1 MADNIQVTQGYGT
14 TMATDYIGG
23 VHYPRSKLVF
33 GEDGSKE
40 DVSRDSPLPVAV
52 DDIDELAKEDTL
64 QSVLLQATT
73 IDGKLASIGSKI
85 GALATETTLSSIN
98 GKIGSFATETTLASI
113 DGKIGRFATETTLA
127 SIDGKI
133 SGFATEAT
141 LSGINVKVP
150 AMAAGRVPVD
160 PFGTPGTARQLSA
173 GATSQNT
180 ALTSSVRR
188 VSVRAVGADIRY
200 AVGGSSRTASAT
212 SHFIA
217 AGERLVF
224 SVPESA
230 NIAVIRAGGTDG
242 TLELTEL

>member
-14 TMATDYIGG
+14 TMATDDIGG

-33 GEDGSKE
+33 GPNGSQQ
-40 DVSRDSPLPVAV
+40 DVSAQTPLPVA
-52 DDIDELAKEDTL
+52 IGGGEFLAQEGTL
-64 QSVLLQATT
+64 QSVLTKATS
-73 IDGKLASIGSKI
+73 IDSKV
-85 GALATETTLSSIN
+85 ATQ
-98 GKIGSFATETTLASI
+98 TTLASI
-113 DGKIGRFATETTLA
+113 DSKVATQATLA

-160 PFGTPGTARQLSA
+160 SFGTPGTARQLSA
-173 GATSQNT
+173 GAASPNT
-180 ALTSSVRR
+180 ALTPSVRR

-200 AVGGSSRTASAT
+200 AVGGSSQTASAT

-230 NIAVIRAGGTDG
+230 NIAVVRAGGTDG